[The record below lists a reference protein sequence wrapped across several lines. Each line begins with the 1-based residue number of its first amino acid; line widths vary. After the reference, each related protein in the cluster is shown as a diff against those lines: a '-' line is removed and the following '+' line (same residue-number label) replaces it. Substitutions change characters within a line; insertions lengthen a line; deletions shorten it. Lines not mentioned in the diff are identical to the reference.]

1 VRELVNAMKRVSTL
15 VRRGVVEA
23 EDLAFLS
30 AGLQPVSA
38 DEAGDILAGTLP
50 EAVERVE
57 REMIRRALAASSGN
71 RAQAAERLG
80 IRRQLLYQKLERYG
94 LAASANGTG
103 LVPDADVTPQDGH

>member
-1 VRELVNAMKRVSTL
+1 MKRVSTL
-15 VRRGVVEA
+15 VRRPVIEA

-30 AGLQPVSA
+30 ADQLPAAQPGAV
-38 DEAGDILAGTLP
+38 DLLTGTLP

-57 REMIRRALAASSGN
+57 REMIRRALAASAGN

-94 LAASANGTG
+94 LVPSPNGTE
-103 LVPDADVTPQDGH
+103 LVPDADANSRTRQEDLK